1 VKSEQKMSA
10 QVTPQVT
17 PQRGRQSPERSPGRR
32 QSHGRSPPGRSPGQP
47 PGQPRDTRSP
57 LQSRASRPGRFFEV
71 KESAAQKRRE
81 ELMEEDYTEVRPGD
95 EWEVLNQSGRQ
106 SHAPPTAGEQVWG
119 RYRGGAGR
127 HNYWYQAKVAK
138 VHADGTLSLRYAD
151 GAQKH

>member
-1 VKSEQKMSA
+1 M
-10 QVTPQVT
+10 
-17 PQRGRQSPERSPGRR
+17 
-32 QSHGRSPPGRSPGQP
+32 
-47 PGQPRDTRSP
+47 
-57 LQSRASRPGRFFEV
+57 

-119 RYRGGAGR
+119 RYRGGGAGR

>member
-1 VKSEQKMSA
+1 M
-10 QVTPQVT
+10 
-17 PQRGRQSPERSPGRR
+17 
-32 QSHGRSPPGRSPGQP
+32 
-47 PGQPRDTRSP
+47 
-57 LQSRASRPGRFFEV
+57 

-119 RYRGGAGR
+119 RYRGGAGC